1 MYHNARRTLK
11 ILSTQD
17 YITILI
23 TILLPALFSLALS
36 YVELDLD
43 LKIGITLGVF
53 PVWSLFAF
61 LAVAWMLTHDR
72 SKAEQQITQQIGAL
86 PGRISKQEEE
96 LQNLRVDLRQEV
108 DNLEESVRSAFGGLG
123 VVLPP
128 RKISVRAGAASF
140 SFNVSA
146 VSVTVVR
153 GSKLAH
159 LRLWLRRTMRRF
171 WEVVYGRKEVS

>member
-11 ILSTQD
+11 ILSTHD
-17 YITILI
+17 YRTIVI
-23 TILLPALFSLALS
+23 TILLPTLFSLALS
-36 YVELDLD
+36 YFELDLV
-43 LKIGITLGVF
+43 LKIVLTLVVF
-53 PVWSLFAF
+53 PVWSVIAF

-128 RKISVRAGAASF
+128 RTISVRAGAVRF
-140 SFNVSA
+140 NFNVPA
-146 VSVTVVR
+146 VSVTVVK

-171 WEVVYGRKEVS
+171 WEVVYGRQEIS